1 MCLANFLKIS
11 FVIQTHVFRK
21 LSDLMIEWSE
31 ITIWLVITFLW
42 CSRSW
47 SWSDLRS
54 LFKQVILIWSQIT
67 FRVIL
72 QFFALAFLLVFYIT
86 CHALQNSW
94 HVRLY
99 PRQIVVINQLLRFS
113 ILKIK
118 EDCDDDE
125 CKEWMFFLL
134 VTTIA
139 CFGWRYSKSLCGQII

>member
-21 LSDLMIEWSE
+21 LSDLMIKWSE

-54 LFKQVILIWSQIT
+54 LFEQVILIWSQIT

-72 QFFALAFLLVFYIT
+72 QFFGFSWPKNSQVRVEYSSSRVSTPPLTPAQDWQKIFEPLTCLWICFVITPHPLNTFSYIGGKSKIIFQVKIQSD
-86 CHALQNSW
+86 L
-94 HVRLY
+94 
-99 PRQIVVINQLLRFS
+99 FS
-113 ILKIK
+113 
-118 EDCDDDE
+118 
-125 CKEWMFFLL
+125 
-134 VTTIA
+134 
-139 CFGWRYSKSLCGQII
+139 

>member
-72 QFFALAFLLVFYIT
+72 QFFGFSWPKNSQVRVEYSSSRVSTPPLTPAQDWQKIFEPLTCLWICFVITPHPLNTFSYIGGKE
-86 CHALQNSW
+86 QN
-94 HVRLY
+94 Y
-99 PRQIVVINQLLRFS
+99 FS
-113 ILKIK
+113 
-118 EDCDDDE
+118 
-125 CKEWMFFLL
+125 
-134 VTTIA
+134 
-139 CFGWRYSKSLCGQII
+139 G

>member
-72 QFFALAFLLVFYIT
+72 QFFDSKNIAREITYVRRTVFPLIFSDLAFFNIWTLKILRFYTDFSIFS
-86 CHALQNSW
+86 LFENSGF
-94 HVRLY
+94 VCVDSVDLN
-99 PRQIVVINQLLRFS
+99 QVNQLAVDAR
-113 ILKIK
+113 
-118 EDCDDDE
+118 
-125 CKEWMFFLL
+125 
-134 VTTIA
+134 
-139 CFGWRYSKSLCGQII
+139 

>member
-54 LFKQVILIWSQIT
+54 LFEQVILIWSQIT

-72 QFFALAFLLVFYIT
+72 QFFGFSWPKNSQVRVEYSGSRVSTPPLTPAQDWQKIFEPLTCLWICFVITPHPLNTFSYIGGKE
-86 CHALQNSW
+86 QN
-94 HVRLY
+94 Y
-99 PRQIVVINQLLRFS
+99 FS
-113 ILKIK
+113 
-118 EDCDDDE
+118 
-125 CKEWMFFLL
+125 
-134 VTTIA
+134 
-139 CFGWRYSKSLCGQII
+139 G

>member
-54 LFKQVILIWSQIT
+54 LFEQVILIWSQIT

-72 QFFALAFLLVFYIT
+72 QFFGFSWPKNSQVRVEYSSSRVSTPPLTPAQDWQKIFEPLTCLWICFVITPHPLNTFSYIGGKE
-86 CHALQNSW
+86 QN
-94 HVRLY
+94 Y
-99 PRQIVVINQLLRFS
+99 FS
-113 ILKIK
+113 
-118 EDCDDDE
+118 
-125 CKEWMFFLL
+125 
-134 VTTIA
+134 
-139 CFGWRYSKSLCGQII
+139 G